1 MSSDTIKERTPASA
15 DAAKHSHGASL
26 QLLYH
31 ELTSEQSDYTYSLN
45 TEAFKQHLEYFRQLR
60 SSPDLALRPE
70 VTFDDGHVS
79 NFEHALP
86 ALANAGMVA
95 RFFITVGWTSTRPG
109 YMSWEQLRELHRAGQ
124 TVGAHGWTHTL
135 LNHCSDADLDHELR
149 DARLLLEDKLG
160 AAVDTVSLPGGRFD
174 RRVLEACERAG
185 YTQVFTS
192 IPRAEITAGAPL
204 VGRLN
209 VRADATVSWLGT
221 VLNPRSGVLRR
232 LAIQYQFKET
242 AKRALG
248 DDRYARLWAK
258 INRAD
263 PAAHLA

>member
-1 MSSDTIKERTPASA
+1 MSSDTIKERMPASV

-31 ELTSEQSDYTYSLN
+31 ELTSERSDYTYSLS
-45 TEAFKQHLEYFRQLR
+45 TEAFHRHLDFFRELR
-60 SSPDLALRPE
+60 SEPNVALRPE

-86 ALANAGMVA
+86 SLSAAGVVG

-109 YMSWEQLRELHRAGQ
+109 YMNWEQLRELHRAGQ
-124 TVGAHGWTHTL
+124 AVGAHGWTHTL
-135 LNHCSDADLDHELR
+135 LTHCSDADLDHELR

-160 AAVDTVSLPGGRFD
+160 AAINTVSLPGGRFD

-185 YTQVFTS
+185 YVQVFTS
-192 IPRAEITAGAPL
+192 IPRAETTAGAPL

-209 VRADATVSWLGT
+209 VRADATVSWLRT
-221 VLNPRSGVLRR
+221 LLDPRSGVLRR
-232 LAIQYQFKET
+232 LGMQYRLKET

-248 DDRYARLWAK
+248 DDLYARLWAR

-263 PAAHLA
+263 PGAHLA